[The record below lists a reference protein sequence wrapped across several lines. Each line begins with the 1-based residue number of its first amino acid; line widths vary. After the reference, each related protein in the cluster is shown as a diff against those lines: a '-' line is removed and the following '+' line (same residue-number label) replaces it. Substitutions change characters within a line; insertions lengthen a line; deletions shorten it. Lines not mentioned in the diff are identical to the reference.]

1 MNKSYFFDE
10 PKSHTSLSNIFYFA
24 FGDVWDLVMEDHG
37 GEKTNNA
44 KLKKQ
49 RLAQRIET
57 PWLWVKWWYED
68 TLHWWYDGWSS
79 CWFQCQHVSSLST
92 FLWYFDSTRYPNI
105 QNLVPSL
112 CHGWLGKSLDGG
124 FSSKVCLICQISQV
138 NSWPKCVKWSFRNMV
153 HKKSSGS
160 SRPFCFSKIAIVGS
174 TPLLGK
180 PISMIP

>member
-1 MNKSYFFDE
+1 
-10 PKSHTSLSNIFYFA
+10 
-24 FGDVWDLVMEDHG
+24 MEV
-37 GEKTNNA
+37 
-44 KLKKQ
+44 KKQ
-49 RLAQRIET
+49 RLAHHGYESSDGWMMNDGWMNDIS
-57 PWLWVKWWYED
+57 WFNIWYED
-68 TLHWWYDGWSS
+68 TLHWCYDGWMFFS
-79 CWFQCQHVSSLST
+79 CWFQWKYMCQAWRH
-92 FLWYFDSTRYPNI
+92 FLWHFDSTRYPNI

>member
-1 MNKSYFFDE
+1 MKF
-10 PKSHTSLSNIFYFA
+10 
-24 FGDVWDLVMEDHG
+24 LVMEDYG
-37 GEKTNNA
+37 GEEA
-44 KLKKQ
+44 
-49 RLAQRIET
+49 APST
-57 PWLWVKWWYED
+57 PWLWVKWWLNDEWWLNEWHIMVQHMVWRHP
-68 TLHWWYDGWSS
+68 TLMLWWLNA
-79 CWFQCQHVSSLST
+79 FFFLILVEIHVSSLAT
-92 FLWYFDSTRYPNI
+92 FLWHFDSTRYPNI